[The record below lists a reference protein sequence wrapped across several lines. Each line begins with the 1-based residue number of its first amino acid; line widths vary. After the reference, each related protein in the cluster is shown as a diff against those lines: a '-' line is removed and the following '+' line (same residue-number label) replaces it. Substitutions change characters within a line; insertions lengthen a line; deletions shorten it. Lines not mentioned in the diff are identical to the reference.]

1 MPAQTCQQNAVYLH
15 LIGLRAT
22 KPQNTQT
29 YHWIAS
35 IINLSY
41 VLILIDVHI
50 FVK

>member
-15 LIGLRAT
+15 LIGL
-22 KPQNTQT
+22 PQNTQT